1 MEKQHSRELT
11 FLHSGDSL
19 RQNSGVAD
27 RTLDHSSDHVEP
39 HIKEMDFFSTQYQSH
54 DHHHQEGNTN
64 NNGSSSFND
73 SSVNIGL
80 NILSSSPG
88 VSRAT
93 NEEKPKAQVSLF
105 VYMEM
110 FSGLIFLL
118 IFEFKLVK
126 KTWDFQ
132 ESALKM
138 ELEKLNEENRRLRS
152 MLDQITKNY
161 NELQGQLLMAL
172 QKQAHRNQQ
181 EQKDAVN
188 GMASTIMSV
197 QQFMDPR
204 PSAALDVNEPSGSD
218 DKTQELSASPEN
230 TMEIVSKEYDHRM
243 VQNMPGKQVS
253 IEDGTDQTSQSWG
266 SLKSPKIDQ
275 PKNEDQVPE
284 VPFRKARVSVRARSE
299 APLISDGCQWRKY
312 GQKMAKGNP
321 CPRAYYRCTMAVGCP
336 VRKQVQ
342 RCADDKSVLI
352 TTYEGNHN
360 HPLPPAATAMANT
373 TSAAAAMLLSGSTKS
388 KDGLPTSAYYPSLPY
403 ASSMATLSASA
414 PFPTITLDLT
424 QGPNAVQLLR
434 PPPSAASFP
443 LPLHGYPQLLG
454 NPMFGPPKLSTASSA
469 MQLGQRPASMVET
482 VTAAIASDPNFTAAL
497 AAAISTIM
505 GAPPRNQGNS
515 SNNNDENNNSSN
527 GMGVPALPGSPQIQQ
542 SCTTF
547 SSKACTNKPG

>member
-1 MEKQHSRELT
+1 MEKQHRRELT
-11 FLHSGDSL
+11 FLHSGDFL

-27 RTLDHSSDHVEP
+27 RTLDDSSHHVKP

-54 DHHHQEGNTN
+54 HHRESKT
-64 NNGSSSFND
+64 NGSSSLVD
-73 SSVNIGL
+73 SCVNIGL
-80 NILSSSPG
+80 NLLSSSPE

-93 NEEKPKAQVSLF
+93 NEEKPNA
-105 VYMEM
+105 E
-110 FSGLIFLL
+110 
-118 IFEFKLVK
+118 
-126 KTWDFQ
+126 

-152 MLDQITKNY
+152 TLDQITKNY
-161 NELQGQLLMAL
+161 NELKGQLFMAL
-172 QKQAHRNQQ
+172 QKQAHRNQG
-181 EQKDAVN
+181 EQDAVN
-188 GMASTIMSV
+188 GMPSTIMSV

-204 PSAALDVNEPSGSD
+204 PSALLDVNEPSGSD
-218 DKTQELSASPEN
+218 DKTRELEN
-230 TMEIVSKEYDHRM
+230 TMEVISKERDHRLI
-243 VQNMPGKQVS
+243 QSIPGKKVS
-253 IEDGTDQTSQSWG
+253 VDDGSDQTSQS
-266 SLKSPKIDQ
+266 PKLDLDQ
-275 PKNEDQVPE
+275 SKNEDQASE

-342 RCADDKSVLI
+342 RCADDKSILI

-388 KDGLPTSAYYPSLPY
+388 KDGLPSSAYFPSLPY
-403 ASSMATLSASA
+403 ATSMATLSASA

-424 QGPNAVQLLR
+424 QGPNAVPFLR
-434 PPPSAASFP
+434 PPPSTASFP

-454 NPMFGPPKLSTASSA
+454 NPMFAPPKLPASPA
-469 MQLGQRPASMVET
+469 MQLGQRPTSMAET

-505 GAPPRNQGNS
+505 GAPPRNNGNS
-515 SNNNDENNNSSN
+515 SINNNENNNSSN
-527 GMGVPALPGSPQIQQ
+527 GVPAPALTAPGSPQVQQ
-542 SCTTF
+542 SCN
-547 SSKACTNKPG
+547 NKPG